1 MVLNLVKPQKPKTI
15 TVEQLNDILLSL
27 KTKQLEQLK
36 QINSVIE
43 TMPLFGEMRETNKK
57 LSFGQYLTVLSEWWN
72 TVQHTLI
79 DVAREVNQIV

>member
-43 TMPLFGEMRETNKK
+43 TMPLFGEMRETNKN
-57 LSFGQYLTVLSEWWN
+57 LTFGQYLTVLKEWFD
-72 TVQHTLI
+72 TVKRIIL
-79 DVAREVNQIV
+79 DVVREVNQIV

>member
-27 KTKQLEQLK
+27 KTKQLEQLE
-36 QINSVIE
+36 QINNVIE
-43 TMPLFGEMRETNKK
+43 MMPLFGEMRETNKK

-79 DVAREVNQIV
+79 DVVREVNQIV